1 MTSSNQINSN
11 IGAQKNE
18 KILIVG
24 GGVAGLMSQNRLES
38 LGYKPVLVEKSD
50 TLRTDGAGI
59 LLGANVLRIFRECGL
74 EDELMR
80 YAQPLREIV
89 SLDDQAKMLGRFD
102 LEKIALETSYPT
114 VAIHRKRLHEVLSN
128 SVNQENIH
136 LSRKVTGIAQRDSVY
151 AVTFDNSM
159 VEEYDYIIGAD
170 GLRSNIR
177 EAFFGDIPLRDAGY
191 VCWRFVCDIPAGLDA
206 TSSSESW
213 GDNKRVG
220 IFPIGENKVY
230 CFLLTSTKGGEEKM
244 NFQEVLDCF
253 SEFQGDWQT
262 IAATLDINDTELL
275 FNPIADLS
283 QVVLQKDKMILIGDA
298 GYATTPNLGQGAA
311 MGIEGAY
318 AFGELLKT
326 NSIANA
332 MKFYPKV
339 RFERVAYIRNR
350 SWMIGKMAHLKSPF
364 WQAVR
369 NFIMRLIPQSAN
381 QKEFE
386 KAILG
391 GTSNAGK

>member
-1 MTSSNQINSN
+1 MKMQVGN
-11 IGAQKNE
+11 KYLNE

-24 GGVAGLMSQNRLES
+24 GGVAGLMTQNRLES
-38 LGYKPVLVEKSD
+38 LGYKPVLVEKANA
-50 TLRTDGAGI
+50 LRADGAGI

-74 EDELMR
+74 DNELLQ
-80 YAQPLREIV
+80 YAQPLREII
-89 SLDDQAKMLGRFD
+89 SLDDKGRILGRFD

-114 VAIHRKRLHEVLSN
+114 VAIHRKRLHEILSN

-136 LSRKVTGIAQRDSVY
+136 LSRNVLGITQHDSIY
-151 AVTFDNSM
+151 TVTFDNGI

-170 GLRSNIR
+170 GLRSNVR

-191 VCWRFVCDIPAGLDA
+191 VCWRFVCDIPTGLDA

-213 GDNKRVG
+213 GNNKRVG

-244 NFQEVLDCF
+244 NFQEVLDYF
-253 SEFQGDWQT
+253 SEFQGDWQA
-262 IAATLDINDTELL
+262 IAATLDINNTELL
-275 FNPIADLS
+275 FNSIVDLS

-298 GYATTPNLGQGAA
+298 GHATTPNLGQGAA

-326 NSIANA
+326 NSMADA
-332 MKFYPKV
+332 MKLYPKV
-339 RFERVAYIRNR
+339 RLERVTYIRNR
-350 SWMIGKMAHLKSPF
+350 SWMIGKLAHLKSPF
-364 WQAVR
+364 WQIVR
-369 NFIMRLIPQSAN
+369 NFLMRLIPQSVN

-386 KAILG
+386 KAIF
-391 GTSNAGK
+391 N